1 MMDPREIISDAEI
14 ERVHAFANFGD
25 ASKRSVVDQA
35 ILQCAS
41 GYANGHTA
49 QEIIIEHGLAKLGRT
64 TRKAAITAKGR
75 TYLFAAFAEDRK
87 GLKEADA
94 DIAHLLENLNL
105 DADINAEFE
114 GADGEMTLD
123 ARRLETTAR
132 RLVREAGYDL
142 PETVKGEMK

>member
-25 ASKRSVVDQA
+25 TSKRSVVDQA

-41 GYANGHTA
+41 GYSNGYTA
-49 QEIIIEHGLAKLGRT
+49 EQIIIEHGLAKLGRT

-75 TYLFAAFAEDRK
+75 KYLFAAFSEDRK
-87 GLKEADA
+87 AP
-94 DIAHLLENLNL
+94 LEL
-105 DADINAEFE
+105 DADIEHLIETLGTDVEINEEFD
-114 GADGEMTLD
+114 GADGEMALE

-132 RLVREAGYDL
+132 RLVREAGYAL
-142 PETVKGEMK
+142 PETATGG